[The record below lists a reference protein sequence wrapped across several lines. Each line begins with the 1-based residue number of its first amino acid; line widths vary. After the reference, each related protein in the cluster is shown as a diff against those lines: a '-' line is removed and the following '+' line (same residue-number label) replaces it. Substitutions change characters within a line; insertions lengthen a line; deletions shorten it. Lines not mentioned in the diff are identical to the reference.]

1 LLLFAGL
8 TPAVEV
14 APKRIVIL
22 KVDGLNADLLDS
34 AMRQINPATG
44 KSQLP
49 WLAHIFAEN
58 GAIFDN
64 FYTRGISLSAPSWSM
79 LDTGRHTIIRGNVE
93 YDRYSGEVY
102 DYLNFFPFYL
112 GYARLKE
119 VDMPGAEVLDR
130 AGIPL
135 VIDRFSYPQVLQSFQ
150 LFQRGVRW
158 MTLKNALQRRF
169 SAESIVAMLSS
180 GDAPS
185 YDTVLARQMESELL
199 EGLAGSSVLY
209 LDFFTGDLDHEA
221 HATSQPAALLNELK
235 AVDGLAGRLW
245 TAIQKGPL
253 AHETVFVMVSDHG
266 MNNVPG
272 VISQTFSLPDLL
284 NSPEGGSHHVIT
296 NRHQLSDFK
305 LKGLDP
311 MVHRVVTPSA
321 TSFYLEGEVS
331 RYPTAWLD
339 IDGNERAAVHFRNND
354 FNKLQ
359 ILLQQLARKETVA
372 APIRQAANAAVLRI
386 IARNRSSWEATL
398 GAMTEEMSALE
409 QAIAARK
416 LVVAP
421 LSKHVK
427 REQRESGEDKVTLR
441 LRTELS
447 SWETELEDY
456 RGYMAHLRALL
467 ALALDAQRPIKE
479 KIEDLI
485 PPMSLGDNNSVADIR
500 HYAVGPSAAGLV
512 LDANGAL
519 DMERSFRYVDYPAL
533 FLGQHAHNLPQKELS
548 PLPIDFAAMRLP
560 GHSYWLYRSAASQLV
575 ISTDAQGH
583 ITVTPAQELTQD
595 ASGKVTWKP
604 QSWTP
609 GLPLELLED
618 PDLRLPAGISRQAW
632 LSSPHTEHEWFEA
645 IYPCRYSNGVI
656 GIIEELSPVSDDVP
670 GPPGMSPTLLRYERR
685 RRELVQADLHL
696 FATDHWNFNTR
707 FPNPGGNHGSFL
719 RISTHSVWM
728 MAGPGIPV
736 QRIEQPYD
744 SLNFAST
751 LLNYLGREAPMPDRV
766 VSVTSH

>member
-1 LLLFAGL
+1 
-8 TPAVEV
+8 
-14 APKRIVIL
+14 
-22 KVDGLNADLLDS
+22 
-34 AMRQINPATG
+34 MRQINPATG
-44 KSQLP
+44 RSQLP
-49 WLAHIFAEN
+49 WLTHIFSEN

-119 VDMPGAEVLDR
+119 VDMPGVEVLDR

-135 VIDRFSYPQVLQSFQ
+135 LIDRFSYPQVLQSFQ

-158 MTLKNALQRRF
+158 MTLKSALQRRF

-185 YDTVLARQMESELL
+185 YDTVLAQQMESELL
-199 EGLAGSSVLY
+199 ESLAGSSVLY

-221 HATSQPAALLNELK
+221 HATSQPAALLNEMK
-235 AVDGLAGRLW
+235 NIDSLAGRLW
-245 TAIQKGPL
+245 TAVQKSSL
-253 AHETVFVMVSDHG
+253 ARETVFVMVSDHG

-272 VISQTFSLPDLL
+272 IISQTFSLPDLL
-284 NSPEGGSHHVIT
+284 NSPEGGGHHVIT
-296 NRHQLSDFK
+296 NRHPLSDFK

-321 TSFYLEGEVS
+321 TSFYLEGEAS

-359 ILLQQLARKETVA
+359 ILLQQLNRKETQ
-372 APIRQAANAAVLRI
+372 APVKQAASAAVVQI
-386 IARNRSSWEATL
+386 ISRNRSSWEATL
-398 GAMTEEMSALE
+398 AAMTEEMAALE

-421 LSKHVK
+421 LSKRVK
-427 REQRESGEDKVTLR
+427 RGERETGEDKVKLR
-441 LRTELS
+441 LFTELS

-456 RGYMAHLRALL
+456 RGYMSHLRALL
-467 ALALDAQRPIKE
+467 ALDPDPRRPLKE

-485 PPMSLGDNNSVADIR
+485 PPMSLGDNNSIADLQ
-500 HYAVGPSAAGLV
+500 HYAVGLSAAGLV
-512 LDANGAL
+512 LDAAGSL

-533 FLGQHAHNLPQKELS
+533 FLRQRVRNLPQKELS
-548 PLPIDFAAMRLP
+548 PLPVDFAAMRLP
-560 GHSYWLYRSAASQLV
+560 GHAYWLYRGARSQLV
-575 ISTDAQGH
+575 ISTDAQGR

-595 ASGKVTWKP
+595 VRGKVTWKP
-604 QSWTP
+604 QSWGP

-632 LSSPHTEHEWFEA
+632 LSASHTEHEWFEA
-645 IYPCRYSNGVI
+645 IYSCRYSNGVI
-656 GIIEELSPVSDDVP
+656 GIIEELSPISEDVP

-685 RRELVQADLHL
+685 RRELVQADMHL
-696 FATDHWNFNTR
+696 FTTDHWNFNTR

-728 MAGPGIPV
+728 MAGPGIPT
-736 QRIEQPYD
+736 QRIEKPYD

-751 LLNYLGREAPMPDRV
+751 LLNYLGREAPMPDRIV
-766 VSVTSH
+766 RVTSP